1 MCAHAGGCTC
11 AHVSVSACVRE
22 CLRARERACALASAH
37 AGSWAG
43 AHVHTH
49 TSGMPA
55 SMMQWLMQWQCQ
67 SKERHFHE
75 LVFGRATTA
84 RKPLALN
91 RLLPAAYGRFQKE
104 YDPGWQRRRGP
115 RGSCRNGRS
124 CDLPFLRANAL
135 VLGPLVLAPLVLAP
149 LLASVVGDETQRVV
163 RALSARCRSVSLIF
177 SSWFATILF

>member
-1 MCAHAGGCTC
+1 
-11 AHVSVSACVRE
+11 
-22 CLRARERACALASAH
+22 
-37 AGSWAG
+37 
-43 AHVHTH
+43 
-49 TSGMPA
+49 
-55 SMMQWLMQWQCQ
+55 MMQWLMQWQCQ

-149 LLASVVGDETQRVV
+149 LVLAPLVLAPLLASVVGDETQHVVGACRQFLPAGLRRSFFEAVSPRVTTG
-163 RALSARCRSVSLIF
+163 CRR
-177 SSWFATILF
+177 

>member
-1 MCAHAGGCTC
+1 
-11 AHVSVSACVRE
+11 
-22 CLRARERACALASAH
+22 
-37 AGSWAG
+37 
-43 AHVHTH
+43 
-49 TSGMPA
+49 
-55 SMMQWLMQWQCQ
+55 MMQWLMQWQCQ

-124 CDLPFLRANAL
+124 CDLPILRANAL
-135 VLGPLVLAPLVLAP
+135 VRGPLVLAPLVLAP
-149 LLASVVGDETQRVV
+149 LMASVVGDETQGVV
-163 RALSARCRSVSLIF
+163 RSFSARCRSVSSVF
-177 SSWFATILF
+177 ASWFATILF